1 MLELGG
7 SFAGRVLVQHEI
19 LDSVCSTEE
28 LDTGVHARNLSTWG
42 VIVLLK
48 MTLKSILTR
57 KAALFFAMLGPHP
70 PVSCSPSLM
79 DLQPSEEQLHTHS
92 ALPGYVSRWGW
103 T

>member
-42 VIVLLK
+42 VEVG
-48 MTLKSILTR
+48 
-57 KAALFFAMLGPHP
+57 GPGR
-70 PVSCSPSLM
+70 
-79 DLQPSEEQLHTHS
+79 Q
-92 ALPGYVSRWGW
+92 GYLWA